1 MMNIANTT
9 DIIHIVGLI
18 VIAICAIRGLKKGFV
33 NTVGSILASMLSI
46 VFVYLLNTWALES
59 VLLVLLTDRM
69 LLIVRVLLCIVLYVV
84 LFFVLKAIVLSLRL
98 LTKLP
103 VIRGLNKLLGFVC
116 GIVHG
121 LLLVGIGYWLYSW
134 FV

>member
-33 NTVGSILASMLSI
+33 NTVGSILASLLSI

>member
-18 VIAICAIRGLKKGFV
+18 VIAVCAIRGLKKGFV
-33 NTVGSILASMLSI
+33 NTVGSILASLLSI

-121 LLLVGIGYWLYSW
+121 LLLVGIGYWLCSW

>member
-33 NTVGSILASMLSI
+33 NTVGSILASLLSI

-84 LFFVLKAIVLSLRL
+84 LFFALKAIVLSLRL

>member
-18 VIAICAIRGLKKGFV
+18 VIAICAIRGFKKGLV
-33 NTVGSILASMLSI
+33 NTVGSILASLLSI
-46 VFVYLLNTWALES
+46 IFVYLLNTWALES

-84 LFFVLKAIVLSLRL
+84 LFFVLKAIVLSLRV

-116 GIVHG
+116 GIAHG
-121 LLLVGIGYWLYSW
+121 LVLVGIGYWLYSW
-134 FV
+134 FA